1 MPEVSDKE
9 KEREL
14 NMTQKEILAEYNKR
28 KSIRATAAALN
39 ISTDA
44 VHKTLVGYGVI
55 DTPLTRR
62 IAELRRIGLNQ
73 KQIAEMLEISTS
85 CVNKNT
91 PYERG
96 TYLIPSK
103 TKNAEKLRK
112 WTEDRR
118 TINQN

>member
-9 KEREL
+9 GEL

-44 VHKTLVGYGVI
+44 VHKTLVGYDVI

-62 IAELRRIGLNQ
+62 IAELRRIGLSQ
-73 KQIAEMLEISTS
+73 KKIAEMLKVSTS

-91 PYERG
+91 PYDRG
-96 TYLIPSK
+96 SYLTPSK
-103 TKNAEKLRK
+103 SKNAENIRK
-112 WTEDRR
+112 WRENRR
-118 TINQN
+118 NNNEN

>member
-1 MPEVSDKE
+1 M
-9 KEREL
+9 
-14 NMTQKEILAEYNKR
+14 NQKEILSEYNRTRSMKAVSR
-28 KSIRATAAALN
+28 NLK
-39 ISTDA
+39 ISETV
-44 VHKTLVGYGVI
+44 VHKVLVAYGVI

-96 TYLIPSK
+96 TYLMPSK

-112 WTEDRR
+112 WREKKKQ
-118 TINQN
+118 I

>member
-1 MPEVSDKE
+1 M
-9 KEREL
+9 
-14 NMTQKEILAEYNKR
+14 NQKEILEEYNKR

-112 WTEDRR
+112 WRKDRR
-118 TINQN
+118 NNNEN

>member
-62 IAELRRIGLNQ
+62 IAELRRIGLSQ
-73 KQIAEMLEISTS
+73 KKIAEMLEISTS

-91 PYERG
+91 PYDRG
-96 TYLIPSK
+96 SYLTPSK
-103 TKNAEKLRK
+103 SKNAENIRK
-112 WTEDRR
+112 WREDRR
-118 TINQN
+118 TNNEN

>member
-1 MPEVSDKE
+1 
-9 KEREL
+9 
-14 NMTQKEILAEYNKR
+14 MTQKEILAEYNKR

-112 WTEDRR
+112 WRKDRR
-118 TINQN
+118 NNNEN